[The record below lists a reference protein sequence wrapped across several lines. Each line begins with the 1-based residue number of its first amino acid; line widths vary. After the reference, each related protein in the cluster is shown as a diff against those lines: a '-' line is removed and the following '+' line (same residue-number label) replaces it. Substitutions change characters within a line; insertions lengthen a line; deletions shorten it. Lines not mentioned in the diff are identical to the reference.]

1 MLNQYVDVVYVAM
14 SNTETSAL
22 RTNMSMTSLDYKSV
36 SSADPAPLLSV
47 VKPSFSSV
55 IVVTDISISFI
66 LRY

>member
-1 MLNQYVDVVYVAM
+1 
-14 SNTETSAL
+14 
-22 RTNMSMTSLDYKSV
+22 MSMTSLDYKSV